1 MEAQLAQLFTYLIP
15 GISKGLVYALIALGF
30 VLIYKCT
37 GIFNLAMGEMMILGG
52 YLLYFFAVQIGLPL
66 WAGVI
71 LTIAAAAVI
80 GLATNR
86 LFIRPL
92 IGQSTNAMVLVTL
105 ALASIVTASVILIW
119 GSQTLY
125 VPKLFPDGGIPIMG
139 STLQWNY
146 LGFGGVSL
154 VLLVGLLLFFRYSR
168 FGLSMMAI
176 SEDQQSAQALGVSVK
191 RIIEVAW
198 VLGIS
203 TASIG
208 GIMLTSLTSVQY
220 GQATLGLIG
229 IAVALVGGL
238 QSMGGVIAGGLLVG
252 LVQGLSAGY
261 LEQFFPGS
269 LQEVSAYVVMMLILL
284 FRPQGFFGWE
294 RIERV

>member
-1 MEAQLAQLFTYLIP
+1 MEEQIAQFFIYLIP
-15 GISKGLVYALIALGF
+15 GISKGLVYALIAMGF

-37 GIFNLAMGEMMILGG
+37 GIFNLAIGEMMVLGG
-52 YLLYFFAVQIGLPL
+52 YLLFFLSVQLGLPL

-71 LTIAAAAVI
+71 LSIV
-80 GLATNR
+80 LACVVGYVTNI

-92 IGQSTNAMVLVTL
+92 IGQSTNSTVLVTL
-105 ALASIVTASVILIW
+105 AIASIITAVIILIW

-125 VPKLFPDGGIPIMG
+125 VPKLFPEGGIHIVG
-139 STLQWNY
+139 AIFQWNY
-146 LGFGGVSL
+146 IGFGGVSL
-154 VLLVGLLLFFRYSR
+154 VLLGGLILFFKYSR

-191 RIIEVAW
+191 RIVMLAW
-198 VLGIS
+198 ILGVT
-203 TASIG
+203 TAVIG

-220 GQATLGLIG
+220 GQSTLGLIG
-229 IAVALVGGL
+229 IAVAMVGGL
-238 QSMGGVIAGGLLVG
+238 QSVGGVIIGGLLVG

-261 LEQFFPGS
+261 LDQFFPGS
-269 LQEVSAYVVMMLILL
+269 LQDVSAYVVMMIILL
-284 FRPQGFFGWE
+284 LRPHGFFGWE

>member
-1 MEAQLAQLFTYLIP
+1 VEAQLAQLFTYLIP

-261 LEQFFPGS
+261 LEGFFPGS

>member
-1 MEAQLAQLFTYLIP
+1 MEAQIAQLFTYIIP
-15 GISKGLVYALIALGF
+15 GLSKGLVYALVALGF

-37 GIFNLAMGEMMILGG
+37 GIFNLAMGEIMMLGG
-52 YLLYFFAVQIGLPL
+52 YLLYFFAVQLGLPL
-66 WAGVI
+66 WVGVI
-71 LTIAAAAVI
+71 LTAAAAAAV
-80 GLATNR
+80 GFVTNR

-92 IGQSTNAMVLVTL
+92 IGQPVMSMVLVTL
-105 ALASIVTASVILIW
+105 ALASIVIAAIILVW

-125 VPKLFPDGGIPIMG
+125 VPKLFPDGGIDIMG

-146 LGFGGVSL
+146 IGFAAVSA

-176 SEDQQSAQALGVSVK
+176 SEDQQAAEALGVSVK
-191 RIIEVAW
+191 GIVMIAW
-198 VLGIS
+198 ILGLT
-203 TASIG
+203 TAAFG

-220 GQATLGLIG
+220 GMAVLGLIG
-229 IAVALVGGL
+229 MAVAMVGGL
-238 QSMGGVIAGGLLVG
+238 QSMGGVIIGGLVVG
-252 LVQGLSAGY
+252 LVQGLSQGY
-261 LEQFFPGS
+261 LDQYLPGS

-284 FRPQGFFGWE
+284 LRPEGFFGWK